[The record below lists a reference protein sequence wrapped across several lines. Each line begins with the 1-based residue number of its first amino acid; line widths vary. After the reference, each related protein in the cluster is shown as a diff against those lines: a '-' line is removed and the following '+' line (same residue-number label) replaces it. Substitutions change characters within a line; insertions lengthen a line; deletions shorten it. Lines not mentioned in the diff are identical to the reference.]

1 MRRRQFLASGT
12 ALLSVAVAGCGH
24 PSVVFDMDDATADDI
39 VNEVSTV
46 AAPDS
51 DEYPVVSDAVQNG
64 TATRWGRRT
73 LFDRVD
79 TVRYEDAFYDITE
92 TRLETSEVRVY
103 ELLVDFNPGETAP
116 EAREIAYGDLPETDR
131 QRLDRILSEDE
142 PPQREGF
149 DAGIGYGS
157 EAEVGNDSVFVPDQ
171 QYDVITRGED
181 RYRIGVESRTTE
193 EAKYRYELTEIA
205 PDVETF
211 VQDVRDRYLFV
222 LSGLSDAE
230 RAVVE
235 EAIDGTYFE
244 DDDAFRSL
252 ADRLRARE
260 GFEVT
265 DSYGTWLVAYEGD
278 QYITYVEW

>member
-24 PSVVFDMDDATADDI
+24 PSVVFDMNDATADDI
-39 VNEVSTV
+39 ADEVSTV
-46 AAPDS
+46 AAPGS

-79 TVRYEDAFYDITE
+79 TVRYEDAFYDVTE
-92 TRLETSEVRVY
+92 TRVETSEVTVY
-103 ELLVDFNPGETAP
+103 EVMVDFNPGETSP
-116 EAREIAYGDLPETDR
+116 EAREIAYDDLPETDR

-157 EAEVGNDSVFVPDQ
+157 ETEVGNDSVFVPDQ

-193 EAKYRYELTEIA
+193 AGKYRYEVTEVA

-211 VQDVRDRYLFV
+211 VQDVRDQYLFV

-235 EAIDGTYFE
+235 EAIDGAYFE

-252 ADRLRARE
+252 VDRFRARD

-265 DSYGTWLVAYEGD
+265 DAYGTWLVEYEGD
-278 QYITYVEW
+278 EYITYVEW